1 MENFVT
7 TNQEAFIASLITLI
21 AFLIIRFIL
30 MKMIRKVAGAGRFNE
45 MRTKLV
51 GKYIV
56 FGLGAI
62 TLVFLILIWGIK
74 FKDIGILLSSVFAV
88 IGVAIFAQ
96 WSILSNITAGV
107 ILFFSFPY
115 KIGDHIRIFDKDMDF
130 DGELLIED
138 IRAYHLHLRTEH
150 GELITYPNSLMLQK
164 SVLLVPNKKDHTE
177 GSAED

>member
-1 MENFVT
+1 MENFIT
-7 TNQEAFIASLITLI
+7 TNQEAFIASLITLV

-30 MKMIRKVAGAGRFNE
+30 MKMIRKVAGAGHFNE

-62 TLVFLILIWGIK
+62 TLVVLIFIWGIK
-74 FKDIGILLSSVFAV
+74 FKDIGILLSSIFAV
-88 IGVAIFAQ
+88 IGVAVFAQ

-115 KIGDHIRIFDKDMDF
+115 KIGDHIRIFDKDMDY

-138 IRAYHLHLRTEH
+138 IRAYHLHLRTRQ
-150 GELITYPNSLMLQK
+150 GELITYPNTLILQK
-164 SVLLVPNKKDHTE
+164 SVLLVPDEKDHLE

>member
-7 TNQEAFIASLITLI
+7 TNQEAFIASLITLVT
-21 AFLIIRFIL
+21 FLIIRFIL

-62 TLVFLILIWGIK
+62 TMVVLILIWGIK
-74 FKDIGILLSSVFAV
+74 FQDIGILLSSVFAV

-115 KIGDHIRIFDKDMDF
+115 KIGDRIRIFDKDMDF
-130 DGELLIED
+130 NGDLLIED
-138 IRAYHLHLRTEH
+138 IRAYHLHLRTDN

-164 SVLLVPNKKDHTE
+164 SVLLVSNEKDHTE

>member
-1 MENFVT
+1 MEKFIT
-7 TNQEAFIASLITLI
+7 TNQEAFIASLVTLV

-30 MKMIRKVAGAGRFNE
+30 MKMIRKVAGVGHFNE

-56 FGLGAI
+56 FGISGI
-62 TLVFLILIWGIK
+62 TLVILILIWGIK

-88 IGVAIFAQ
+88 IGVAVFAQ
-96 WSILSNITAGV
+96 WSILSNVTAGV

-130 DGELLIED
+130 EGDLLIED
-138 IRAYHLHLRTEH
+138 IKAYHMHLRTDQ
-150 GELITYPNSLMLQK
+150 GELITYPNTLMLQK
-164 SVLLVPNKKDHTE
+164 SVLLVTNEKDHTE
-177 GSAED
+177 GTAED